1 LRAPTSLTQH
11 NGLAFISSIAKCALD
26 AQPNA
31 IGEQVGMAQRM
42 ESVAPP
48 GGVML
53 ADGSVLA
60 RRLLGMGVCYATNF
74 AARVTG
80 NRPVGKSSDW

>member
-1 LRAPTSLTQH
+1 VIEEIAGAPTSLAQH

-42 ESVAPP
+42 ESVAPT
-48 GGVML
+48 GWGDAQRV
-53 ADGSVLA
+53 DG
-60 RRLLGMGVCYATNF
+60 T
-74 AARVTG
+74 TG
-80 NRPVGKSSDW
+80 